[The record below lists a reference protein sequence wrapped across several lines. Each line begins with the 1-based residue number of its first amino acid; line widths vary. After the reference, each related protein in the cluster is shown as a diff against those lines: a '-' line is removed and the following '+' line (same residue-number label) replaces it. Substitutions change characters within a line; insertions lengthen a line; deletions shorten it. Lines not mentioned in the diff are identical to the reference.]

1 MSNCLYEA
9 TLQKISKECGCNPI
23 KFFKVDESFTACED
37 AKRHCMQKHLEDMG
51 VERTITDG
59 GIEKECWAACAD
71 QTYREGWG
79 RHLTKVSF
87 VLTPRTRFSYLF
99 VVCDNALHWDQ

>member
-1 MSNCLYEA
+1 MTGVFIHTYQLYRYEMSNCLYEA

-59 GIEKECWAACAD
+59 GLEKECWAACAD

-79 RHLTKVSF
+79 T
-87 VLTPRTRFSYLF
+87 
-99 VVCDNALHWDQ
+99 